1 MPIVVPS
8 CSCFNTSCVV
18 TKELVNLVNRIVN
31 IGRSECKRVSDVH
44 VARSFC
50 LLKLNRIGLIVLDS
64 CNFILPTRSEL
75 YGCVFFFVENHRL
88 SVTNF
93 RNGANISPSLRYG
106 RCHYGLA
113 NDEVHIT
120 VGVRIYRVAYD
131 GVAFRLLV
139 VVREGGRF
147 SHLVHSAALV
157 D

>member
-44 VARSFC
+44 ETRSLC
-50 LLKLNRIGLIVLDS
+50 LLKLNRIGLIVIDS

-75 YGCVFFFVENHRL
+75 YGCVFCFVENHRL

-93 RNGANISPSLRYG
+93 SNGANISPSFCNCR
-106 RCHYGLA
+106 RIYGLSV
-113 NDEVHIT
+113 NYVDNSISIKINGIT
-120 VGVRIYRVAYD
+120 FCCVFFG
-131 GVAFRLLV
+131 LLKV
-139 VVREGGRF
+139 LG
-147 SHLVHSAALV
+147 LVIGLRNEP
-157 D
+157 